1 MSWSIVAISLGVD
14 RFTKSNNTRRLV
26 MLFTWLDT
34 WDRGVVDASLVLV
47 DDEERC
53 EGVGVFT
60 S

>member
-1 MSWSIVAISLGVD
+1 MAISLGVD